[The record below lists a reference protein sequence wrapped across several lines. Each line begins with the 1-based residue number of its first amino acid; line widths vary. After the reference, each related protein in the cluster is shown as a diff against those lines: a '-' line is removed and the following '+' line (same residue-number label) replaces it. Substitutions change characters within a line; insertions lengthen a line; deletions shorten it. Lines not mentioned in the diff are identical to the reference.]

1 MYYPNHLI
9 KCIFSFA
16 LLIGQ
21 NCQAQA
27 IDQDQ
32 VFFAGSS
39 FISDAADI
47 ERRFPLISKV
57 MKTAS
62 AGSSLNVLDK
72 NLRTLVMSAH
82 PKFFAI
88 ANKDGNSQ
96 PDYKK
101 DSGKAL
107 SFAFSHENVEIQQ
120 FENKFLAIY
129 DISAQALFFDFSPEK
144 KHLLASYPVRI
155 RFTNLTQNRPDFKE
169 QFEIIKELI
178 LNPTQES
185 SLVRQWLKR
194 IEQASLKVSDRLVKV
209 EKAEFDPKALA
220 LVPGQVDQAHFSV
233 EVAQLLEA
241 TISEEWGVPMVPVTE
256 GQAIKG
262 KMVQVFSNG
271 DAAEFE
277 LPAPSFFVRTLI
289 RDYRKISEP
298 LPNGAGD
305 RVAYGVFITTS
316 VNGQAGPVAELK
328 VKNVESITQ
337 PAIIKIRLD
346 DWSQFKTV
354 LSTLLIKTVKQV
366 LAKDRSWIAEN
377 STTADAKAQLDSIKT
392 RILRM

>member
-62 AGSSLNVLDK
+62 AGSSLNALDQ
-72 NLRTLVMSAH
+72 NLRSLVLAAQ

-120 FENKFLAIY
+120 FDNKYLAIY

-144 KHLLASYPVRI
+144 NI
-155 RFTNLTQNRPDFKE
+155 C
-169 QFEIIKELI
+169 
-178 LNPTQES
+178 
-185 SLVRQWLKR
+185 W
-194 IEQASLKVSDRLVKV
+194 
-209 EKAEFDPKALA
+209 
-220 LVPGQVDQAHFSV
+220 
-233 EVAQLLEA
+233 
-241 TISEEWGVPMVPVTE
+241 
-256 GQAIKG
+256 
-262 KMVQVFSNG
+262 
-271 DAAEFE
+271 
-277 LPAPSFFVRTLI
+277 
-289 RDYRKISEP
+289 
-298 LPNGAGD
+298 
-305 RVAYGVFITTS
+305 
-316 VNGQAGPVAELK
+316 
-328 VKNVESITQ
+328 
-337 PAIIKIRLD
+337 
-346 DWSQFKTV
+346 
-354 LSTLLIKTVKQV
+354 LLIQSASALLT
-366 LAKDRSWIAEN
+366 
-377 STTADAKAQLDSIKT
+377 
-392 RILRM
+392 